1 MNLKLLFDLK
11 VNENLQE
18 NWLQFKNDLSLNYTY
33 YYEMSRDECIG
44 VFKLVQELLSREM
57 VNAQN
62 NAETLATIRWI
73 KQDIKQHLE
82 YLRNFKEI

>member
-1 MNLKLLFDLK
+1 
-11 VNENLQE
+11 
-18 NWLQFKNDLSLNYTY
+18 
-33 YYEMSRDECIG
+33 MSRDECIG

-82 YLRNFKEI
+82 YLRNFKE